1 MKRPC
6 FLVVDREFAGNIST
20 RKLLIETAKM
30 NVITA
35 YSGKEAMELYE
46 RFPAVSGVVL
56 DASLGDMECEALVAG
71 LKRKKRDLPV
81 VVIESA
87 NVECP
92 TADYRVRSFDPAQL
106 LEVLRGIEPKETQ
119 AIDDR
124 DVELNRQA
132 AEGENDDR

>member
-35 YSGKEAMELYE
+35 YSGTEALELFD

-56 DASLGDMECEALVAG
+56 DSSLGGVLAEALMKA
-71 LKRKKRDLPV
+71 LKQRNPAVPV
-81 VVIESA
+81 IVIESGDGTC
-87 NVECP
+87 EG
-92 TADYRVRSFDPAQL
+92 ADHVVRSFNPAQL
-106 LEVLRGIEPKETQ
+106 LEVLRAIEPEQTR
-119 AIDDR
+119 AIEEQDKK
-124 DVELNRQA
+124 LNEEALGR
-132 AEGENDDR
+132 